1 MHLHLSV
8 LLWPLLFQGAIS
20 VPTNFSL
27 TSKANKCYEDSS
39 KVLKPDMTCDQ
50 LPENTCFYTVT
61 TFLKPESATTSITD
75 WNCVS
80 YGEDHFVFNRKK
92 ASFGM
97 DAGPMEVKGRI
108 WVVSNLTRLNAPESN
123 IGISGWYTGSCSFPQ
138 LKWQG
143 KKYLVYLSESIEDA
157 LLSLI
162 PLAVKSHV
170 YRITIPC

>member
-1 MHLHLSV
+1 MHLHLFIV
-8 LLWPLLFQGAIS
+8 LWSLLFQGVVA
-20 VPTNFSL
+20 FSNTSPL
-27 TSKANKCYEDSS
+27 TPRANKCYEDSS
-39 KVLKPDMTCDQ
+39 KVLKPDMTCDK

-80 YGEDHFVFNRKK
+80 YGEDHFVFNRTK
-92 ASFGM
+92 ALFGM
-97 DAGPMEVKGRI
+97 DAGPVEVKGRI

-123 IGISGWYTGSCSFPQ
+123 IGISKWYTGPCSFPQ

-157 LLSLI
+157 LASLI
-162 PLAVKSHV
+162 PPKITSHV
-170 YRITIPC
+170 YRIEIPC

>member
-1 MHLHLSV
+1 MYLHLFI
-8 LLWPLLFQGAIS
+8 LLWLLLFQGAIS
-20 VPTNFSL
+20 IPTILSL
-27 TSKANKCYEDSS
+27 TSRTNKCYEDSS

-80 YGEDHFVFNRKK
+80 YGEDHFVFNGKK
-92 ASFGM
+92 ASLGM
-97 DAGPMEVKGRI
+97 DAGPVEVKGRI

-157 LLSLI
+157 LLSLM
-162 PLAVKSHV
+162 PLVVKSHV
-170 YRITIPC
+170 YRIEIPC